1 MTEPLQVVMMFAGFG
16 IMGCLALIVL
26 GSFRE

>member
-1 MTEPLQVVMMFAGFG
+1 MSDPAQVVLMFAGFG

-26 GSFRE
+26 GTFRE

>member
-1 MTEPLQVVMMFAGFG
+1 MSDISGALLIFAGYG

-26 GSFRE
+26 ASIRD